1 MRISPRW
8 KVGLRRR
15 RRRRRARP
23 VPRRSRVG
31 DAILAHTHASHVM
44 ILYKDDEIIAF
55 FYSEPQGPTQNPRR
69 ERLEFYCRR
78 TSASTAPRTP
88 RRACCPYAYVLITV
102 LRVSRSC
109 EHFPDGFDL
118 HLLQLEWDSCFTRAQ
133 YEPAL
138 RQEAR
143 NLRARPVSRPSC
155 VWVSS
160 VNLLWTPHN
169 LASSGALRTQ
179 IPTVCSRQTHHATR
193 PCRRWRSNPSGKSSH
208 ARLTRSTVI
217 STYA

>member
-1 MRISPRW
+1 
-8 KVGLRRR
+8 
-15 RRRRRARP
+15 
-23 VPRRSRVG
+23 
-31 DAILAHTHASHVM
+31 M

-133 YEPAL
+133 YEPASEPPHISL
-138 RQEAR
+138 TRGQGGR
-143 NLRARPVSRPSC
+143 GPSMC
-155 VWVSS
+155 
-160 VNLLWTPHN
+160 
-169 LASSGALRTQ
+169 R
-179 IPTVCSRQTHHATR
+179 TR
-193 PCRRWRSNPSGKSSH
+193 PAPPRSRASPTCQEGSVVVTEAGSYLRLIDSCITQLKAQGPSRICTASKEEE
-208 ARLTRSTVI
+208 RSTRPAPPRSRASPTCQEGRCKRERSLMTTYWSE
-217 STYA
+217 STLLS